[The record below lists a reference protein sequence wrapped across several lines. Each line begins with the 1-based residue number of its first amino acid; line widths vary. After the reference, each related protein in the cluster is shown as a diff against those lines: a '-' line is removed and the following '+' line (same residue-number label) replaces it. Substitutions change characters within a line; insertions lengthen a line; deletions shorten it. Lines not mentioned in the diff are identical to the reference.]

1 MSNSQPTPAGISTL
15 IRLGDKSPSTRT
27 ITAKSVRGQVEL
39 PDDLAIRI
47 EDLSI
52 RYKINIDTKKT
63 LKNAVM
69 RASKGEK
76 VRMRTVDAVN
86 HLSLDI
92 PHGSVVGIVGANG
105 AGKSTLM
112 RSIAGI
118 LPPTEGRI
126 IVNGKI
132 STLLALG
139 VGFNPSLSGRDNII
153 LGGLAA
159 GLTRDEIESK
169 TDEIAAFADLPDGFI
184 DMPVRTYSS
193 GMYGRVAFAVSVSMT
208 PDILLLDEALSAGD
222 AAFKEK
228 SFMRMRELVKE
239 ARTILIVSH
248 ALATISEL
256 CDSAIW
262 MHKGKILAHG
272 KPATIVEKYLEF
284 LNVGTLPSNL
294 EDM

>member
-1 MSNSQPTPAGISTL
+1 MNLTPADPNNRV
-15 IRLGDKSPSTRT
+15 IRLGSKPPSETT
-27 ITAKSVRGQVEL
+27 ITAKGAKGDFLL

-47 EDLSI
+47 ENLSI
-52 RYKINIDTKKT
+52 KYKINVDTKKT

-69 RASKGEK
+69 RASKGER
-76 VRMRTVDAVN
+76 VRMRQVEAVKN
-86 HLSLDI
+86 ISLDI

-118 LPPTEGRI
+118 MPPTSGRI

-139 VGFNPSLSGRDNII
+139 VGFNPALSGRDNII
-153 LGGLAA
+153 LGGLAS
-159 GLTRDEIESK
+159 GLTRDEIDSK

-222 AAFKEK
+222 ASFKEK
-228 SFMRMRELVKE
+228 SFLRMRELVEE
-239 ARTILIVSH
+239 ARTIVIVSH
-248 ALATISEL
+248 ALATISDL
-256 CDSAIW
+256 CDTAIW
-262 MHKGKILAHG
+262 MHKGSILAHG
-272 KPATIVEKYLEF
+272 APEKIVEEYLKF
-284 LNVGTLPSNL
+284 LEVGTLPSNL

>member
-1 MSNSQPTPAGISTL
+1 MISLSASNSKMKKNRMLIDMPA
-15 IRLGDKSPSTRT
+15 
-27 ITAKSVRGQVEL
+27 
-39 PDDLAIRI
+39 DLAVRI

-52 RYKINIDTKKT
+52 TYKINVDTKKT
-63 LKNAVM
+63 LKNAIM

-76 VRMRTVDAVN
+76 VRMRTVEAVKHMN
-86 HLSLDI
+86 LDI
-92 PHGSVVGIVGANG
+92 PHGSVLGIVGANG

-126 IVNGKI
+126 TVNGKI

-139 VGFNPSLSGRDNII
+139 VGFNPALSGRDNII
-153 LGGLAA
+153 LGGLAS
-159 GLTRDEIESK
+159 GLTKEEIAAK
-169 TDEIAAFADLPDGFI
+169 TDEIARFADLPDGFI

-193 GMYGRVAFAVSVSMT
+193 VMYGRVAFAVAVAMT

-228 SFMRMRELVKE
+228 SFLRMRELVQE
-239 ARTILIVSH
+239 ARTIVIVSH
-248 ALATISEL
+248 ALQTVKDL
-256 CDSAIW
+256 CTHAIW
-262 MHKGKILAHG
+262 MHKGQILAKG
-272 KPATIVEKYLEF
+272 DAGEITEKYLEF

-294 EDM
+294 EDF

>member
-1 MSNSQPTPAGISTL
+1 MILTPADANHGV
-15 IRLGDKSPSTRT
+15 IRLGSKPPSIAM
-27 ITAKSVRGQVEL
+27 ITAKGYKKDFLL

-52 RYKINIDTKKT
+52 TYKINVDTKKT

-76 VRMRTVDAVN
+76 VRMRSVEAVKK
-86 HLSLDI
+86 LSLDI

-112 RSIAGI
+112 RAIAGI
-118 LPPTEGRI
+118 MPPTSGRI

-139 VGFNPSLSGRDNII
+139 VGFNPALSGRDNII

-159 GLTRDEIESK
+159 GLTRDEIDSK

-184 DMPVRTYSS
+184 DLPVRTYSS

-228 SFMRMRELVKE
+228 SFLRMRELVEE
-239 ARTILIVSH
+239 ARTIVIVSH
-248 ALATISEL
+248 ALATISDL

-262 MHKGKILAHG
+262 MHKGTILAYG
-272 KPATIVEKYLEF
+272 EPELIVAEYLKF
-284 LNVGTLPSNL
+284 LEVGTLPSNL

>member
-1 MSNSQPTPAGISTL
+1 VISLSASKDTRTASGKRTL
-15 IRLGDKSPSTRT
+15 IDMPK
-27 ITAKSVRGQVEL
+27 
-39 PDDLAIRI
+39 DLAVRI

-52 RYKINIDTKKT
+52 TYKINVDTKKT

-76 VRMRTVDAVN
+76 VRMRTVEAVKHMN
-86 HLSLDI
+86 LDI
-92 PHGSVVGIVGANG
+92 PHGSVLGIVGANG

-153 LGGLAA
+153 LGGLAS
-159 GLTRDEIESK
+159 GLTKDEIASK
-169 TDEIAAFADLPDGFI
+169 TDEIARFADLPDGFI

-193 GMYGRVAFAVSVSMT
+193 GMYGRVAFAVAVAMT

-228 SFMRMRELVKE
+228 SFLRMRELVQE
-239 ARTILIVSH
+239 ARTIVIVSH
-248 ALATISEL
+248 ALQTVKDL
-256 CDSAIW
+256 CTHAIW
-262 MHKGKILAHG
+262 MHKGEILAKG
-272 KPATIVEKYLEF
+272 DAGEITDKYLEF

-294 EDM
+294 EDF

>member
-1 MSNSQPTPAGISTL
+1 MILTPPESNPGV
-15 IRLGDKSPSTRT
+15 IRLGSNPPSTNSLV
-27 ITAKSVRGQVEL
+27 AKGYKQDFLL

-52 RYKINIDTKKT
+52 TYKINVDTKKT

-69 RASKGEK
+69 RASKGER
-76 VRMRTVDAVN
+76 VRMRQVEAVK
-86 HLSLDI
+86 HVSLDI

-105 AGKSTLM
+105 AGKSTIM
-112 RSIAGI
+112 RAIAGI
-118 LPPTEGRI
+118 MPPTTGRI

-139 VGFNPSLSGRDNII
+139 VGFNPALSGRDNII

-159 GLTRDEIESK
+159 GLTRDEIDSK

-208 PDILLLDEALSAGD
+208 PDILLLEEALSAGD

-228 SFMRMRELVKE
+228 SFLRMRELVEE
-239 ARTILIVSH
+239 ARTIVIVSH
-248 ALATISEL
+248 ALATISDL

-262 MHKGKILAHG
+262 MHKGRILAYG
-272 KPATIVEKYLEF
+272 EPEKIVEEYLKF
-284 LNVGTLPSNL
+284 LEVGTLPSNL

>member
-1 MSNSQPTPAGISTL
+1 M
-15 IRLGDKSPSTRT
+15 
-27 ITAKSVRGQVEL
+27 

-47 EDLSI
+47 EELSI
-52 RYKINIDTKKT
+52 RYKINVDTKRT

-76 VRMRTVDAVN
+76 VRTRVVEAIKDLT
-86 HLSLDI
+86 LDV
-92 PHGSVVGIVGANG
+92 PHGSVLGIVGANG

-112 RSIAGI
+112 RAIAGI

-126 IVNGKI
+126 TVNGKI

-139 VGFNPSLSGRDNII
+139 VGFNPALSGRDNII
-153 LGGLAA
+153 LGGLAS
-159 GLTRDEIESK
+159 GMTRADIEAK
-169 TDEIAAFADLPDGFI
+169 TEEIAAFAALPDGFI

-193 GMYGRVAFAVSVSMT
+193 GMYGRVAFSVAVNMT

-222 AAFKEK
+222 ASFKEK
-228 SFMRMRELVKE
+228 SFNRMRELVEE
-239 ARTILIVSH
+239 ARTIVIVSH
-248 ALATISEL
+248 ALQTVIDL

-262 MHKGKILAHG
+262 MHKGVMLQSG
-272 KPATIVEKYLEF
+272 KPEAIVEQYLQF
-284 LNVGTLPSNL
+284 LKVGTLPSNY

>member
-1 MSNSQPTPAGISTL
+1 VDISLFRGSVISLSASKRSSKYL
-15 IRLGDKSPSTRT
+15 IDMPS
-27 ITAKSVRGQVEL
+27 
-39 PDDLAIRI
+39 DLAVRI

-52 RYKINIDTKKT
+52 TYKINVDTKKT

-76 VRMRTVDAVN
+76 VRMRTVEAVK
-86 HLSLDI
+86 HLSLEI
-92 PHGSVVGIVGANG
+92 PHGTVLGIVGANG

-126 IVNGKI
+126 TVNGKI

-139 VGFNPSLSGRDNII
+139 VGFNPALSGRDNII
-153 LGGLAA
+153 LGGLAS
-159 GLTRDEIESK
+159 GLSKEEIAAK
-169 TDEIAAFADLPDGFI
+169 TEEIAAFADLPEGFI

-193 GMYGRVAFAVSVSMT
+193 GMYGRVAFAVAVAMT

-228 SFMRMRELVKE
+228 SFLRMRELVKE
-239 ARTILIVSH
+239 ARTIVIVSH
-248 ALATISEL
+248 ALQTVKDL
-256 CDSAIW
+256 CTHAVW
-262 MHKGKILAHG
+262 MHKGQMIAQG
-272 KPATIVEKYLEF
+272 NPADITEKYLEF

>member
-1 MSNSQPTPAGISTL
+1 MISLSASNSARSGKRLL
-15 IRLGDKSPSTRT
+15 IDMP
-27 ITAKSVRGQVEL
+27 E
-39 PDDLAIRI
+39 DLAVRI

-52 RYKINIDTKKT
+52 TYKINVDTKKT

-76 VRMRTVDAVN
+76 VRMRTVEAVKHMN
-86 HLSLDI
+86 LDI
-92 PHGSVVGIVGANG
+92 PHGTVLGIVGANG

-126 IVNGKI
+126 TVNGKI

-139 VGFNPSLSGRDNII
+139 VGFNPALSGRDNII
-153 LGGLAA
+153 LGGLAS
-159 GLTRDEIESK
+159 GLTKDQIEAK
-169 TDEIAAFADLPDGFI
+169 TEEIARFADLPDGFI

-193 GMYGRVAFAVSVSMT
+193 GMYGRVAFAVAVAMT

-228 SFMRMRELVKE
+228 SFLRMRELVKE
-239 ARTILIVSH
+239 ARTIVIVSH
-248 ALATISEL
+248 ALQTVKDL
-256 CDSAIW
+256 CTHAIW
-262 MHKGKILAHG
+262 MHKGEILAVG
-272 KPATIVEKYLEF
+272 EPGAITEKYLEF
-284 LNVGTLPSNL
+284 LNVGTLPSND
-294 EDM
+294 EDF

>member
-1 MSNSQPTPAGISTL
+1 VISLSASKDSRSALRSGKRTL
-15 IRLGDKSPSTRT
+15 FDMPN
-27 ITAKSVRGQVEL
+27 
-39 PDDLAIRI
+39 DLAVRI

-52 RYKINIDTKKT
+52 TYKINVDTKKT

-76 VRMRTVDAVN
+76 VRMRTVEAVKHMN
-86 HLSLDI
+86 LDI
-92 PHGSVVGIVGANG
+92 PHGSVLGIVGANG

-153 LGGLAA
+153 LGGLAS
-159 GLTRDEIESK
+159 GLTKDEIASK
-169 TDEIAAFADLPDGFI
+169 TDEIARFADLPDGFI

-193 GMYGRVAFAVSVSMT
+193 GMYGRVAFAVAVAMT

-228 SFMRMRELVKE
+228 SFLRMRELVQE
-239 ARTILIVSH
+239 ARTIVIVSH
-248 ALATISEL
+248 ALQTVKDL
-256 CDSAIW
+256 CTHAIW
-262 MHKGKILAHG
+262 MHKGEILAKG
-272 KPATIVEKYLEF
+272 DAGEITDKYLEF

-294 EDM
+294 EDF

>member
-1 MSNSQPTPAGISTL
+1 VISLSASKDSRSALRSGKRTL
-15 IRLGDKSPSTRT
+15 IDMPN
-27 ITAKSVRGQVEL
+27 
-39 PDDLAIRI
+39 DLAVRI

-52 RYKINIDTKKT
+52 TYKINVDTKKT

-76 VRMRTVDAVN
+76 VRMRTVEAVKHMN
-86 HLSLDI
+86 LDI
-92 PHGSVVGIVGANG
+92 PHGSVLGIVGANG

-153 LGGLAA
+153 LGGLAS
-159 GLTRDEIESK
+159 GLTKDEIASK
-169 TDEIAAFADLPDGFI
+169 TDEIARFADLPDGFI

-193 GMYGRVAFAVSVSMT
+193 GMYGRVAFAVAVAMT

-228 SFMRMRELVKE
+228 SFLRMRELVQE
-239 ARTILIVSH
+239 ARTIVIVSH
-248 ALATISEL
+248 ALQTVKDL
-256 CDSAIW
+256 CTHAIW
-262 MHKGKILAHG
+262 MHKGEILAKG
-272 KPATIVEKYLEF
+272 DAGEITDKYLEF

-294 EDM
+294 EDF

>member
-1 MSNSQPTPAGISTL
+1 MILTPPESNPGV
-15 IRLGDKSPSTRT
+15 IRLGSNPPSTNSLV
-27 ITAKSVRGQVEL
+27 AKGYKQDFLL

-52 RYKINIDTKKT
+52 TYKINVDTKKT

-69 RASKGEK
+69 RASKGER
-76 VRMRTVDAVN
+76 VRMRQVEAVK
-86 HLSLDI
+86 HVSLDI

-105 AGKSTLM
+105 AGKSTIM
-112 RSIAGI
+112 RAIAGI
-118 LPPTEGRI
+118 MPPTTGRI

-139 VGFNPSLSGRDNII
+139 VGFNPALSGRDNII

-159 GLTRDEIESK
+159 GLTRDEIDSK

-228 SFMRMRELVKE
+228 SFLRMRELVEE
-239 ARTILIVSH
+239 ARTIVIVSH
-248 ALATISEL
+248 ALATISDL

-262 MHKGKILAHG
+262 MHKGRILAYG
-272 KPATIVEKYLEF
+272 EPEKIVEEYLKF
-284 LNVGTLPSNL
+284 LEVGTLPSNL

>member
-1 MSNSQPTPAGISTL
+1 VGTSLFQGSVISLSASKDSRSALRSGKRTL
-15 IRLGDKSPSTRT
+15 FDMPN
-27 ITAKSVRGQVEL
+27 
-39 PDDLAIRI
+39 DLAVRI

-52 RYKINIDTKKT
+52 TYKINVDTKKT

-76 VRMRTVDAVN
+76 VRMRTVEAVKHMN
-86 HLSLDI
+86 LDI
-92 PHGSVVGIVGANG
+92 PHGSVLGIVGANG

-153 LGGLAA
+153 LGGLAS
-159 GLTRDEIESK
+159 GLTKNEIASK
-169 TDEIAAFADLPDGFI
+169 TDEIARFADLPDGFI

-193 GMYGRVAFAVSVSMT
+193 GMYGRVAFAVAVAMS

-228 SFMRMRELVKE
+228 SFLRMRELVQE
-239 ARTILIVSH
+239 ARTIVIVSH
-248 ALATISEL
+248 ALQTVKDL
-256 CDSAIW
+256 CTHAIW
-262 MHKGKILAHG
+262 MHKGEILAKG
-272 KPATIVEKYLEF
+272 DAGEITDKYLEF

-294 EDM
+294 EDF